1 MRYFYAPEVAP
12 VHALDSDESKH
23 LLRVLRAQVGDEV
36 FLVDGKGN
44 RFLGVLKEADK
55 RRCLLETKL
64 LESQPAPASS
74 LTLVIAPTKSTDRFE
89 WLLEKAMEYGV
100 QCIQPVWTE
109 RSERKKEKA
118 DRWHKILTSAL
129 KQSQQLWLTE
139 LAPAI
144 DWRDWLASERAR
156 SALGFIAHC
165 EPSDKIHLFDALQTG
180 RSCWVAIGPEGD
192 FSPVEIESALASGAT
207 PVSLGEQRL
216 RTETAGLAA
225 IQMHALAHR

>member
-12 VHALDSDESKH
+12 MHALDSDESKH

-36 FLVDGKGN
+36 FVVDGQGN
-44 RFLGVLKEADK
+44 RYLGVLKEADK

-64 LESQPAPASS
+64 MESQPAPAGS
-74 LTLVIAPTKSTDRFE
+74 LSLVIAPTKSTDRFE

-100 QCIQPVWTE
+100 ERIQPVWTE
-109 RSERKKEKA
+109 RSERKKEKT
-118 DRWHKILTSAL
+118 DRWHKILISAL

-139 LAPAI
+139 LAPAM
-144 DWRDWLASERAR
+144 DWRDWLASEQAR
-156 SALGFIAHC
+156 SAPGFIAHC
-165 EPSDKIHLFDALQTG
+165 EPSGKTHLFEAVPIG
-180 RSCWVAIGPEGD
+180 SPCWVAIGPEGD
-192 FSPVEIESALASGAT
+192 FSPAEIEAAKERGVTAVT
-207 PVSLGEQRL
+207 LGEQRL